1 MVYDLYPDHGGPTDD
16 DLAVIEAE
24 WPLIEAELAL
34 LDAEI
39 WVMNAGPAA
48 LDLDWR
54 RLRRAHRR
62 VLRTAALLA
71 APARVDVGRA
81 A

>member
-1 MVYDLYPDHGGPTDD
+1 MATDPDLDGPTDN
-16 DLAVIEAE
+16 DLAEIEAE

-39 WVMNAGPAA
+39 HLLTARGGPSP
-48 LDLDWR
+48 LDWR
-54 RLRRAHRR
+54 RLRRAEDRVTREATAFAARR
-62 VLRTAALLA
+62 R
-71 APARVDVGRA
+71 PARLRQA